1 MQMAEPENHL
11 LTVNVVTP
19 DGIIYSHHAKYV
31 QMRATDGDMTI
42 MYDHMPIVAPLEIN
56 DVKIKRGQDM
66 NNRLDEVAVNGG
78 YVEFSNNV
86 ATIIADSAERARN
99 IDAERAQAAKQ
110 RAEKQIEEAKAKHDE
125 RKQLENEIA
134 LRRAINRINV
144 RNHYRK

>member
-1 MQMAEPENHL
+1 MAEPENHL